1 MPITYTKTT
10 TGPESH
16 WRSYIPIALVAI
28 FSFTVTWLLF
38 RAVADWERQRVQ
50 IAFQAAASDRVLV
63 IQREF
68 ENTLGVVQDI
78 GSFIDASP
86 WTGRRE
92 FRKFVGP
99 ALKRFGSIE
108 ALEWIPR
115 IVGDQR
121 TAFEEEARR
130 SFPKF
135 QINERDS
142 EGNLV
147 QAEKRAV
154 HFPVLYVQPY
164 QLKKEVLG
172 LDLASDSATFRT
184 LLETWD
190 LGKMLVSSPI
200 PLKRKNIGEFGFVAQ
215 LPVYNKEQSDGD
227 HDDHENTIIDTLE
240 HRHQMLR
247 GFARGIFRIGDI
259 VERALDN
266 LSPSGIDMIIYN
278 VSAEAGTEYLYYHA
292 SRKRGGDVGL
302 RNLAAEKMRANW
314 EFTQPLNVANRQ
326 WMAGCRPARGF
337 FRPDPWSGW
346 SILVGGW
353 SFTALLTVYLATLMG
368 RTAKVRRLVR
378 ERTAQLTDV
387 NEALNREV
395 GERMHAETELKI
407 LNETLE
413 QRVVRR
419 TAEANR
425 RAEEL
430 EQFAYVTSHDLK
442 APLRGIANLA
452 GWLQEDLK
460 GKLTEATREQLE
472 LLRDRVKR
480 MNALIEGLLDYSRIG
495 RTEQSVESVD
505 VTELLLEIVD
515 SLSPPQE
522 FSVDIAPD
530 MPTLKTDRLQLYQV
544 FANLISNSIKHHGSE
559 QGHVWVKVSDKGGF
573 YEFTTKD
580 DGPGIAPEYHDKVFM
595 MFQTLEAKDY
605 GTDTGIGL
613 ALVRRIVQEHGGS
626 ISLESE
632 QGKGAIFRFTWP
644 KSG

>member
-1 MPITYTKTT
+1 
-10 TGPESH
+10 
-16 WRSYIPIALVAI
+16 
-28 FSFTVTWLLF
+28 
-38 RAVADWERQRVQ
+38 
-50 IAFQAAASDRVLV
+50 
-63 IQREF
+63 
-68 ENTLGVVQDI
+68 
-78 GSFIDASP
+78 
-86 WTGRRE
+86 
-92 FRKFVGP
+92 
-99 ALKRFGSIE
+99 
-108 ALEWIPR
+108 
-115 IVGDQR
+115 
-121 TAFEEEARR
+121 
-130 SFPKF
+130 
-135 QINERDS
+135 
-142 EGNLV
+142 
-147 QAEKRAV
+147 
-154 HFPVLYVQPY
+154 
-164 QLKKEVLG
+164 
-172 LDLASDSATFRT
+172 
-184 LLETWD
+184 
-190 LGKMLVSSPI
+190 
-200 PLKRKNIGEFGFVAQ
+200 
-215 LPVYNKEQSDGD
+215 
-227 HDDHENTIIDTLE
+227 
-240 HRHQMLR
+240 
-247 GFARGIFRIGDI
+247 
-259 VERALDN
+259 
-266 LSPSGIDMIIYN
+266 
-278 VSAEAGTEYLYYHA
+278 
-292 SRKRGGDVGL
+292 
-302 RNLAAEKMRANW
+302 
-314 EFTQPLNVANRQ
+314 
-326 WMAGCRPARGF
+326 
-337 FRPDPWSGW
+337 
-346 SILVGGW
+346 
-353 SFTALLTVYLATLMG
+353 MG

-505 VTELLLEIVD
+505 VTELLVEIVD

-530 MPTLKTDRLQLYQV
+530 MPTLQTDRLQLYQV

-559 QGHVWVKVSDKGGF
+559 QGHVWVKVSDKDGF

-632 QGKGAIFRFTWP
+632 QGKGAVFRFTWP

>member
-1 MPITYTKTT
+1 MLITCTKTK
-10 TGPESH
+10 TGPESQ

-38 RAVADWERQRVQ
+38 RTVADGERQRVQ
-50 IAFQAAASDRVLV
+50 IAFQDAASDRVLV

-68 ENTLGVVQDI
+68 AHTLGVVQDI

-86 WTGRRE
+86 GTGRGE

-115 IVGDQR
+115 IAGDQR
-121 TAFEEEARR
+121 EAFEEEARR

-147 QAEKRAV
+147 QAGKREV

-164 QLKKEVLG
+164 QLKKEALG
-172 LDLASDSATFRT
+172 LDLASDSAIFRT
-184 LLETWD
+184 LLETRD

-200 PLKRKNIGEFGFVAQ
+200 QLKRKGVGEFGFVAQ
-215 LPVYNKEQSDGD
+215 LPVYNKEPSDGD
-227 HDDHENTIIDTLE
+227 DDDDEDTLVDTAE
-240 HRHQMLR
+240 HRPQMLR

-266 LSPSGIDMIIYN
+266 LSPSGIDMVIYN
-278 VSAEAGTEYLYYHA
+278 VSAEAGIEDLYYHV
-292 SRKRGGDVGL
+292 SRKRAGDVGSQKP
-302 RNLAAEKMRANW
+302 AAEKMHGNW
-314 EFTQPLNVANRQ
+314 AFTQPLNVANRQ
-326 WMAGCRPARGF
+326 WMAGCRPVRGYF
-337 FRPDPWSGW
+337 QPDPWSGW

-353 SFTALLTVYLATLMG
+353 SFTALLTVYLATLTG
-368 RTAKVRRLVR
+368 RTAKVKRLVR
-378 ERTAQLTDV
+378 ERTAQLTDANV
-387 NEALNREV
+387 ALNREV
-395 GERMHAETELKI
+395 GERIHAETELKM

-413 QRVVRR
+413 LRVARR

-452 GWLQEDLK
+452 GWLQEDLN
-460 GKLTEATREQLE
+460 GKLTEVTREQLE

-495 RTEQSVESVD
+495 RTEKSAESVD
-505 VTELLLEIVD
+505 VAELLVEIVD

-530 MPTLKTDRLQLYQV
+530 MPTLQTDRLQLYQV
-544 FANLISNSIKHHGSE
+544 FANLISNSIKHHGSD
-559 QGHVWVKVSDKGGF
+559 QGHVWIKVSDKGDF
-573 YEFTTKD
+573 YEFTIKD
-580 DGPGIAPEYHDKVFM
+580 DGQGIAPQYHEKVFM
-595 MFQTLEAKDY
+595 MFQTLETKDY

-613 ALVRRIVQEHGGS
+613 ALVRKIVQEHGGS
-626 ISLESE
+626 ISLESD
-632 QGKGAIFRFTWP
+632 QGKGARFRFTWP